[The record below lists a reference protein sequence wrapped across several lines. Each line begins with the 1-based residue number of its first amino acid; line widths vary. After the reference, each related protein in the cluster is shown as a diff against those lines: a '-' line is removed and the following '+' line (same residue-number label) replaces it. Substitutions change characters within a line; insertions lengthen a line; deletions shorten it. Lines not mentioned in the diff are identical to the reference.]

1 MKIEISL
8 STDFWYH
15 GSPYSNV
22 NFDLDKITSFTR
34 NLKVAEAYAH
44 ETVAFTGK
52 KLGAHMIKD
61 PTVYQVT
68 LKLKHTFD
76 MRKDWS
82 IYEDLRRKAI
92 KSIFRY
98 DDIFK
103 EDGQPYPMPKL
114 ESEGFI
120 MNSGLPSYGRTAQF
134 KVLLNSNLLPTQW
147 DSMYVDEGSQGFSIA
162 VFDPRHKVTVV
173 QKIEV

>member
-1 MKIEISL
+1 MKIEVKK
-8 STDFWYH
+8 DFWYH

-22 NFDLDKITSFTR
+22 DFDLDRITSFTK

-44 ETVAFTGK
+44 GTVAFTGK
-52 KLGAHMIKD
+52 NLGPHLVKG
-61 PTVYQVT
+61 PTVYKVILN
-68 LKLKHTFD
+68 LKNTFD

-82 IYEDLRRKAI
+82 IYENLRKRASKTL
-92 KSIFRY
+92 FRHHAV
-98 DDIFK
+98 FQ
-103 EDGQPYPMPKL
+103 EDGETYPLPKL

-147 DSMYVDEGSQGFSIA
+147 DSMFVDEGSQGFSVA

-173 QKIEV
+173 QKIKV